1 MKIEIEVEIDDDTA
15 IYLNRFLVTQGL
27 ESKGNSHGP
36 LDIAG
41 LTKML
46 LEDVAL
52 AVRRPGSWEGARMT
66 DLLTS
71 HGYSVE

>member
-1 MKIEIEVEIDDDTA
+1 MKIKIEIQIDDDTA
-15 IYLNRFLVTQGL
+15 IYINRFLGTQ
-27 ESKGNSHGP
+27 EPKTP
-36 LDIAG
+36 LDTAG